1 MGSRRAYGSLA
12 RRMQSGQID
21 SNAGAFN
28 AAAPFGGYKRSGVG
42 RGLGRYGIHEC
53 LRQKSLQF

>member
-1 MGSRRAYGSLA
+1 
-12 RRMQSGQID
+12 MQSGQID